1 MFKQRFETVDIRIHS
16 EFMAD
21 EGLFIEFVD
30 KLKDPANIDGIDNAE
45 AWYYHIMK
53 LADQLKATSSRAK
66 LLRFAL
72 SMRLYSPKV
81 HLHQQVC
88 IIGAVLSLK

>member
-1 MFKQRFETVDIRIHS
+1 
-16 EFMAD
+16 MAD
-21 EGLFIEFVD
+21 EGLFIEFVE
-30 KLKDPANIDGIDNAE
+30 KLKNQGDLAGLDNAE
-45 AWYYHIMK
+45 SWYYHTMK
-53 LADQLKATSSRAK
+53 LAEQLGSSSRAK

-88 IIGAVLSLK
+88 TLLLHIYINIKLLACVLLMRL